1 MVDNEKVLSKI
12 QLIRDNLQQLETI
25 KAVGWEEFRRSSRIW
40 KSNPVA
46 KRDGS
51 GFSPHHPLQVLL
63 VTLGG

>member
-1 MVDNEKVLSKI
+1 MVDNEKILSKI
-12 QLIRDNLQQLETI
+12 H
-25 KAVGWEEFRRSSRIW
+25 W

-51 GFSPHHPLQVLL
+51 GFSPPHPLQVLL